1 MTRWIA
7 PIVLAMGTC
16 LALIGFWW
24 LWTGLDIVQVERGW
38 SAVIAGATMLSAG
51 LVIMVLSAVL
61 HRLGEI
67 ASALAPCRPRA
78 PRAQALPS
86 RGRLWPSQPFPRR
99 CHHQVPKQRTKHER
113 HVVGRHVAGEST
125 YVMFSDGTVDA
136 QTPDGVLHF
145 SSLDELRVYADEREA
160 AERS

>member
-38 SAVIAGATMLSAG
+38 SAVIAGATMLSAW

-67 ASALAPCRPRA
+67 ASALA
-78 PRAQALPS
+78 LPS
-86 RGRLWPSQPFPRR
+86 ESAARSGAAVARKALTEPTLPTPLSSPSAEAASEA
-99 CHHQVPKQRTKHER
+99 ER